1 MKKLLDYIKQ
11 HKEFFI
17 AIALLLAL
25 FFIGTAVLTHTY
37 NKKEKS
43 LKEELKENNKEKQR
57 LFKERQLFLDSADYW
72 KLRAEEFKR
81 IDTVIIT
88 KIIKEK
94 QKTNEEVNSIP
105 TLSTDSLISKH
116 AKLTEEYINTR
127 FER

>member
-17 AIALLLAL
+17 AIALMLAL
-25 FFIGTAVLTHTY
+25 FFISITLLTHTY

-72 KLRAEEFKR
+72 KLRAEEFKK

-105 TLSTDSLISKH
+105 TLPTDSLISKH

>member
-1 MKKLLDYIKQ
+1 MKNILNYVKQ

-17 AIALLLAL
+17 AIAILFAL
-25 FFIGTAVLTHTY
+25 FFIVSSILTHTY
-37 NKKEKS
+37 NKKEIGY
-43 LKEELKENNKEKQR
+43 KEQLDSNNKEKQA
-57 LFKERQLFLDSADYW
+57 LLKDKQILLDSANYW
-72 KLRAEEFKR
+72 KLRAEEFKK

-105 TLSTDSLISKH
+105 TLPTDSLISKH

>member
-1 MKKLLDYIKQ
+1 MKNLLDYIKQ

-17 AIALLLAL
+17 AIALLLTL
-25 FFIGTAVLTHTY
+25 FFIGTTILTHTY

-43 LKEELKENNKEKQR
+43 LKEELKENNKEKQK

>member
-1 MKKLLDYIKQ
+1 MKKLLDYVKQ

-17 AIALLLAL
+17 AIALLLTL
-25 FFIGTAVLTHTY
+25 FFIGTAILTHTY

-43 LKEELKENNKEKQR
+43 LKEELRENNKEKQR

-105 TLSTDSLISKH
+105 ALFTDSLISKH

>member
-1 MKKLLDYIKQ
+1 MKKLLDYVKQ

-25 FFIGTAVLTHTY
+25 FFIGTAILTNTY
-37 NKKEKS
+37 NKKEHS
-43 LKEELKENNKEKQR
+43 LKEQLKENNKEKQR

-105 TLSTDSLISKH
+105 ALSTDSLISKH

>member
-1 MKKLLDYIKQ
+1 MKNLLDYIKQ

-17 AIALLLAL
+17 AIALLLTL
-25 FFIGTAVLTHTY
+25 FFISITILAHTH

-43 LKEELKENNKEKQR
+43 LKEELKENNKEKQK

-105 TLSTDSLISKH
+105 ALSTDSLLSKH

>member
-1 MKKLLDYIKQ
+1 MKKLLDYVKQ

-17 AIALLLAL
+17 AIALLLTL
-25 FFIGTAVLTHTY
+25 FFIGTTILTHTY

-43 LKEELKENNKEKQR
+43 LKEELKENNKEKQK

>member
-1 MKKLLDYIKQ
+1 MKNILNYVKQ

-17 AIALLLAL
+17 AIALLIAL
-25 FFIGTAVLTHTY
+25 FFIVTSILTNTY
-37 NKKEKS
+37 KTREKGY
-43 LKEELKENNKEKQR
+43 KQELAENNKEKQILLKDR
-57 LFKERQLFLDSADYW
+57 EILLDSANYW
-72 KLRAEEFKR
+72 RLRAEEFKK
-81 IDTVIIT
+81 IDTIIIT

-105 TLSTDSLISKH
+105 ALPTDSLISKH